1 MPNTK
6 IGILNTFPIANPVNI
21 FVPARMVED
30 GCISIYISLKVLH
43 LCELLYPAALSGLI
57 FGGFPMRAPF
67 FFTTDG
73 SSSLEGQIARTCQEA
88 GAGAKSMVPPD
99 RLQAM
104 LLGGGYG
111 RGEGGVLREDGT
123 DLPYND
129 LEFFVF
135 ISGPVP
141 LSDRRFRAGFDEMGH
156 RLTEELGIEVE
167 FKLYSLERLA
177 AGETTMFHYDLA
189 SGHKMVADCG
199 SATREQ
205 VLMACSSHLEAGK
218 IPLHEATRL
227 MMNRCTGLLYAERLL
242 RAGAEAFG
250 PDEADF
256 ILRNHAKLRLAM
268 GDAVL
273 TAQGRYHWSCQ
284 ERHKLLSEG
293 ELFGAEPAPEG
304 ISAEQL
310 RGWHRAAV
318 EFKLHPRR
326 ATESREELQERHQ
339 ELKAGSWAV
348 WRWLET
354 WRLGVWGN
362 SPADYARAWGSKCP
376 ETGAIKNAALRLRTF
391 GAAGVLSDTLK
402 GRAMRYPREA
412 VLRALPLLL
421 WGGEDTGMLRPA
433 DLKFCGSL
441 LHASVPD
448 WSAAVAAYERLWRR
462 FN

>member
-1 MPNTK
+1 M
-6 IGILNTFPIANPVNI
+6 
-21 FVPARMVED
+21 
-30 GCISIYISLKVLH
+30 YISLKMLH
-43 LCELLYPAALSGLI
+43 LCELLYPAALSGSI

-73 SSSLEGQIARTCQEA
+73 SSELEERIARTCRDA
-88 GAGAKSMVPPD
+88 GAGAKAMVPAD

-141 LSDRRFRAGFDEMGH
+141 LSDRRFRGGFDEMGH
-156 RLTEELGIEVE
+156 RLTKDLGIEVE

-177 AGETTMFHYDLA
+177 DGETTMFHYDLA
-189 SGHKMVADCG
+189 SGHKMVPDCG
-199 SATREQ
+199 SASREQ
-205 VLMACSSHLEAGK
+205 VLVACSPHLDAQR

-242 RAGAEAFG
+242 RSKADSFG

-256 ILRNHAKLRLAM
+256 TLRNHAKLRLAL

-273 TAQGRYHWSCQ
+273 TAQGKYHWSCQ
-284 ERHKLLSEG
+284 ERHKRLMEG
-293 ELFGAEPAPEG
+293 TLFGNEPAPEG
-304 ISAEQL
+304 ISPEQL
-310 RGWHRAAV
+310 RGWHGEAV

-326 ATESREELQERHQ
+326 AAESREELAERHQ

-354 WRLGVWGN
+354 RRLGTCGN
-362 SPADYARAWGSKCP
+362 TPGEYARDWKSKCP
-376 ETGAIKNAALRLRTF
+376 ETRALKNAAVRLRSF
-391 GAAGVLSDTLK
+391 GPAGLLADGLK
-402 GRAMRYPREA
+402 GRALRYPREA
-412 VLRALPLLL
+412 LLRALPLLL
-421 WGGEDTGMLRPA
+421 WGGQETPPA
-433 DLKFCGSL
+433 SDLELCGSL
-441 LHASVPD
+441 LHAPVPD
-448 WSAAVAAYERLWRR
+448 WFAAVAAYEQLWRR